1 MFIVKDI
8 MTPLVCE
15 IPANKLVCEVE
26 GILVSE
32 DISGAP
38 LVNGNG
44 VVVGLISKSDIVH
57 FDFIGGDTY
66 TTPASEISTMNI
78 ITIKPTDSVKWA
90 AKLMIQKD
98 VHRLLV
104 VENDKMVGMVSDTDI
119 VKLVANSGTVVS
131 VA

>member
-8 MTPLVCE
+8 MTPIVCE

-32 DISGAP
+32 NISGAP
-38 LVNGNG
+38 LVDGKG
-44 VVVGLISKSDIVH
+44 VVVGLITKSDIVH

-78 ITIKPTDSVKWA
+78 VTVKPEDSVKWA
-90 AKLMIQKD
+90 SQKMIQND

-104 VENDKMVGMVSDTDI
+104 VDNDRMVGMVSVVDV
-119 VKLVANSGTVVS
+119 VKLVANSGVTKLPV
-131 VA
+131 